1 MQKGRERGMA
11 AVLMQ
16 SGLEI
21 VKSHQQYEAKIGEL
35 QDAIAKLADYGY
47 TRSVI
52 ELQLAKLNEEL
63 KVLEATRFQAIEPVT
78 VTKSSLGG
86 HEYYVT

>member
-1 MQKGRERGMA
+1 MI
-11 AVLMQ
+11 VQ
-16 SGLEI
+16 SGLDI

-35 QDAIAKLADYGY
+35 QDAIARLADYGY

-63 KVLEATRFQAIEPVT
+63 KVLETTRFQALEPVT
-78 VTKSSLGG
+78 VARSSLGG
-86 HEYYVT
+86 HEYFVT